1 MAWAIRSRN
10 SDRYLTA
17 ESISNI
23 GKYIAIKVR
32 VLPPLL
38 TEASG

>member
-1 MAWAIRSRN
+1 LGDAKPD
-10 SDRYLTA
+10 SDRYLTT

-32 VLPPLL
+32 VLPPPL